1 MRINNKNKFVTKIKK
16 IIQNKFFAICFSYN
30 NINIFNNF
38 EDLFIII
45 FKKFDNLFLNKFEN
59 FL

>member
-16 IIQNKFFAICFSYN
+16 IVQIRFSTIWLSWKNISVSN
-30 NINIFNNF
+30 NFKDSSINNF
-38 EDLFIII
+38 E
-45 FKKFDNLFLNKFEN
+45 KFNNLFSNKFEN